1 MKCNYIRE
9 RRTLCGEDY
18 MTVSIYAITPIE
30 HASRGRKRKESS
42 PRQKAKNKMASMRR
56 RQRKAMANFTKQ
68 GFFVTLTYEDA
79 YLPEDIRTCKKDADN
94 YKRRVIAAIGKRF
107 GFSADRVRLMLMAC
121 RKGEAGRLHIHGFAE
136 CVGASDA
143 QRREVREMLEDL
155 WRRRIPGTNEYEPM
169 GTANVDRLDMKK
181 LLGVGSEGTSGTLGY
196 FYAHKE
202 RLWSETKNLRQPIE
216 CAPNDTKW
224 SRKQLRTGCAD
235 GGENTYWWEQRFEG
249 WEVCKCT
256 VFDPGGL
263 HDSGS
268 ERKDGWENTEPQA
281 YLILRKR
288 GGTSRILAHDR

>member
-1 MKCNYIRE
+1 MRCNYIRE
-9 RRTLCGEDY
+9 RRVLCGEDY

-56 RQRKAMANFTKQ
+56 RQRKVMANFTRR
-68 GFFVTLTYEDA
+68 GFFVTLTYEPE
-79 YLPEDIRTCKKDADN
+79 YLPEDIRACKRDADN
-94 YKRRVIAAIGKRF
+94 YKRRVIAAVSKRF
-107 GFSADRVRLMLMAC
+107 GDQAGRQMLLMLMAC
-121 RKGEAGRLHIHGFAE
+121 RKGENGRLHIHGFAE
-136 CVGASDA
+136 CAGLGDSA
-143 QRREVREMLEDL
+143 RRELRELLEDL

-181 LLGVGSEGTSGTLGY
+181 LLGVSGEGGNGTLGY

-216 CAPNDTKW
+216 CAPNDSRW

-235 GGENTYWWEQRFEG
+235 GGEDLYWWGQRFEG

-263 HDSGS
+263 HESADS
-268 ERKDGWENTEPQA
+268 RADGWENTEPQA

-288 GGTSRILAHDR
+288 GGFAKVRT